1 MEASYRCPLVPV
13 HHRPAVAH
21 DSPAMRYAAAV
32 QVLLGDQWLADRGAD
47 GRRLARLTRPL
58 LRAPVARAQGLL
70 RDFGVDVGTLD
81 GVERRQQ
88 EIEAGRPTPGEAAK
102 PTSSALGLVFAA
114 VADLPGTITAV
125 RSDTGRRRLGAL
137 GSTIGSVIYLTDAL
151 EDIHEDRRRGNFNP
165 CLEGDVVA
173 PERLRDARQ
182 GLSRA
187 LERMSALVDRVPWQR
202 HREVIANILCDRLA
216 GQSRRAMEITRL
228 DVDGREGSQ
237 HGENGGG
244 RGGEARDNC
253 ARPVSQRRSGSAT
266 AYLRPVGSTMSD
278 VMARTTGG
286 GPEGEPGAR
295 RGGSGL
301 QEQCCN
307 ACWDEFCCGS
317 RVGLGDM
324 ANFCG
329 HVVSCCCFREAG
341 GRHPPRDRGGATT
354 STAEANAPA
363 AAPATPAPSSDCREA
378 LRAGPVVTCC
388 EAPRL
393 LGGCCRGV
401 DPGPVVTCCEAPRCC
416 STGGDC
422 REGCESCECC
432 CRCCSEGGCCK

>member
-1 MEASYRCPLVPV
+1 MFGTLRTHSCSLGSGARREHERFYCGLCKTLGAEFGQALRITLSYDAVFMAILADALQDAGAVEASYRCPLVPV

-81 GVERRQQ
+81 GMERRQQ

-182 GLSRA
+182 DLSRA

-237 HGENGGG
+237 HGENGGR

-253 ARPVSQRRSGSAT
+253 ARSVSQRRSGSAT
-266 AYLRPVGSTMSD
+266 AYLRPAGSTMSN
-278 VMARTTGG
+278 VMSGTTGG
-286 GPEGEPGAR
+286 GPEGAPARAGA
-295 RGGSGL
+295 GSGR
-301 QEQCCN
+301 QEQGAGPSCGDR
-307 ACWDEFCCGS
+307 CWDYCWDVCWGINCS
-317 RVGLGDM
+317 DDLVRGRRV
-324 ANFCG
+324 
-329 HVVSCCCFREAG
+329 
-341 GRHPPRDRGGATT
+341 
-354 STAEANAPA
+354 
-363 AAPATPAPSSDCREA
+363 
-378 LRAGPVVTCC
+378 RAKM
-388 EAPRL
+388 
-393 LGGCCRGV
+393 V
-401 DPGPVVTCCEAPRCC
+401 DF
-416 STGGDC
+416 
-422 REGCESCECC
+422 
-432 CRCCSEGGCCK
+432 